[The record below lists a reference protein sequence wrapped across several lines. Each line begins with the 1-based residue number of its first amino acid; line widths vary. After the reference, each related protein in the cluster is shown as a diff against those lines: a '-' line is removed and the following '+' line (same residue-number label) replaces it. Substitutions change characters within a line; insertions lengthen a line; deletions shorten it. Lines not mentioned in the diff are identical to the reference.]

1 MDSVYIAYLVYAAIG
16 VVSGIMAGLLG
27 IGGGLIT
34 VPSLFFLFTFLKF
47 PQAHVMHLAIGT
59 SLAAMIFNTLSSS
72 RAHNKKKAV
81 LWPLFRKTIPGLVVG
96 GMIGAVIAEYMSG
109 VILEIIFGLFLCFIG
124 FLFFRRIQPHFKE
137 TAVPQN
143 PIFSLIFM
151 GIGIFSVILGLG
163 GGLFSVPTLTAFRLP
178 QKSAIA
184 TSAVITC
191 LMTIIGAIGFL
202 ILGLETVNLPDSI
215 GFINLPAFL
224 SIGTISFFFAPMGVK
239 WAHELP
245 DQILKRVFG
254 IVLILTGISMLV

>member
-1 MDSVYIAYLVYAAIG
+1 MDAIYFAFIAYAAIG
-16 VVSGIMAGLLG
+16 VVSGVMAGLLG

-34 VPSLFFLFTFLKF
+34 VPSLFFLFSYLKF
-47 PQAHVMHLAIGT
+47 PQAYVMHLAIGT

-81 LWPLFRKTIPGLVVG
+81 LWPLFKKTVPGLVLG
-96 GMIGAVIAEYMSG
+96 GIIGGVVADFISG

-137 TAVPQN
+137 HSVPKN

-151 GIGIFSVILGLG
+151 SIGIFSVILGLG
-163 GGLFSVPTLTAFRLP
+163 GGLFSVPTLTAFRVP

-191 LMTIIGAIGFL
+191 LMTIIGTIAFL
-202 ILGLETVNLPDSI
+202 VLGLQTVQIPDSL
-215 GFINLPAFL
+215 GFINIPAFL
-224 SIGTISFFFAPMGVK
+224 IIGIVSFFFAPLGVK

-245 DQILKRVFG
+245 DQILRRVFG